1 MNERYLKAL
10 EKVKKYGQEQLLA
23 CYERL
28 DERKKELLLD
38 DILNTDFDQ
47 ITELYNDIG
56 KETHE
61 DAEIDAIEYVEK
73 DTLSKEDKDHYSRLG
88 TEAIKNGEYAVIT
101 MAGGQGTRLGH
112 TGPKGTYDI
121 GLPNH
126 KSIFEILTDT
136 MKNYREQYN
145 LTIPWYIMTSE
156 ENNGQ
161 TVKFFE
167 DHNYFGYGKENIT
180 FFTQG
185 QLPMVNEQ
193 GKILL
198 NEQGRIKLAADGH
211 GGIFTS
217 MINKGIVEDM
227 KQKGVKWLFVSGVD
241 NILVKPVDDVLLGLA
256 LDKNVLAGSKSL
268 VKAYPEEKVG
278 VFCRKNGIPSVIEY
292 SEISKEMA
300 EERAENGELK
310 LAESHIVSNL
320 FNVSVIEEMSKNKM
334 RYHVAHKKATYMD
347 ENGEIVVPEKPNAY
361 KFEAFIFDA
370 FETVDDLAILR
381 VKREEEFA
389 PIKNAKGEDSPETA
403 RELYLNYQNK
413 IAKKEADIER

>member
-1 MNERYLKAL
+1 MEERYLKAL

-23 CYERL
+23 CYEKL
-28 DERKKELLLD
+28 DARGKELLLE
-38 DILNTDFDQ
+38 DILNTDFNQ

-56 KETHE
+56 KETHT
-61 DAEIDAIEYVEK
+61 DAKIDAIEYVEK
-73 DTLSKEDKDHYSRLG
+73 AALSQSDKERYSKLG

-121 GLPNH
+121 GLPSH

-136 MKNYREQYN
+136 MKGYKDQYEV
-145 LTIPWYIMTSE
+145 TIPWYIMTSE
-156 ENNGQ
+156 ENNDQ

-167 DHNYFGYGKENIT
+167 DHDYFGYGKENIT

-185 QLPMVNEQ
+185 QLPMVDEQ

-211 GGIFTS
+211 GGIFIS
-217 MINKGIVEDM
+217 MINKGIVNDM
-227 KQKGVKWLFVSGVD
+227 KQKGIKWLFVSGVD
-241 NILVKPVDDVLLGLA
+241 NILVKPVDDILLGLA

-413 IAKKEADIER
+413 IKNKEDIER